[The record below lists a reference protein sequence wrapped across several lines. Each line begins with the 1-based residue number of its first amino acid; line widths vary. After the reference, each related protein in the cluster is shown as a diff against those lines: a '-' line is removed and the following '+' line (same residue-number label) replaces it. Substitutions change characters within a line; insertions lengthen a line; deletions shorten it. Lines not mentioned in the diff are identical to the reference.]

1 MKRKLGVFDSGLG
14 GLTVVKEIRR
24 AFPSVDLIYLGDTA
38 RVPYGIRSVETLHRY
53 LEEGCQFLLKHQVDA
68 IVLACNTLSSLLPLS
83 QSSAQDSAP
92 NPAAL
97 QNVALFGVIE
107 SGARAAFQATRNKKI
122 GLLATDAT
130 VHSKAYVRELQL
142 LDPQIEVHSM
152 PAPLLVPL
160 IEEGWLEG
168 EVTEKVVQHYLT
180 PLVDSGIDTLILGCT
195 HYPLL
200 RPLLREELSG
210 TGISIIDNGTALSAE
225 LSGLLPELTKAT
237 SSLGTLQVCVTDAPR
252 KFDEIARRF
261 LGEELQSVSKVAL

>member
-1 MKRKLGVFDSGLG
+1 MTKHKLGVFDSGLG
-14 GLTVVKEIRR
+14 GLTVVKEVRR

-53 LEEGCQFLLKHQVDA
+53 LEEGCAFLQKYQVDA
-68 IVLACNTLSSLLPLS
+68 IILACNTLSSLLPLS
-83 QSSAQDSAP
+83 P
-92 NPAAL
+92 IPAAL
-97 QNVALFGVIE
+97 QKTALFGVIE

-180 PLVDSGIDTLILGCT
+180 PLVESGIDTLILGCT

-210 TGISIIDNGTALSAE
+210 TGISLIDNGTALSAE
-225 LSGLLPELTKAT
+225 LSALLPELTRST
-237 SSLGTLQVCVTDAPR
+237 SSPGSLQVCVTDAPR

-261 LGEELQSVSKVAL
+261 LGEELQSVSKVTL